1 MEADTWT
8 TLSGKE
14 VAARAIKG
22 SRLTRVDYAVDFAVG
37 DNEWVEAKALI
48 DTIASMRVAVRFW
61 QSSQGWTIAVGN
73 RGGLQLR
80 LYAKDPVASELLKEQ
95 WLREGW
101 EGERVLRLEMEHG
114 GKWVS
119 RPPWEG
125 MAAFESMP
133 GVIGAMVRQAKE
145 AVFAIAPLPNPLR
158 PERVSLEVIEGKI
171 EYWEARLEKAYSAM
185 LKETCLYGGEV
196 VGGWRGGD
204 TCEAPSAVAAA
215 AGPCQGLPSGLWS
228 TC

>member
-8 TLSGKE
+8 TMGGKH
-14 VAARAIKG
+14 VAARALKG
-22 SRLTRVDYAVDFAVG
+22 SRLTRVDYAMDFAVT
-37 DNEWVEAKALI
+37 DNEWSEAKGLV

-80 LYAKDPVASELLKEQ
+80 IYAKDPVATDLLKEQ
-95 WLREGW
+95 WLKEGW

-125 MAAFESMP
+125 LAAFEMMP

-145 AVFAIAPLPNPLR
+145 ASFAIAPLPNRLV
-158 PERVSLEVIEGKI
+158 PERVSLATIEGRI
-171 EYWEARLEKAYSAM
+171 EYWEGRLERAYGEM
-185 LKETCLYGGEV
+185 LKETCLNGGAV
-196 VGGWRGGD
+196 PSCGGGGD
-204 TCEAPSAVAAA
+204 SCEAPTVGA
-215 AGPCQGLPSGLWS
+215 AGAPSLALPSGLWR